1 MSEAPAPQTRAVL
14 QDNGV
19 ALTLHAYSAPDGPPD
34 ALRPCP
40 ACGRAGSHQEPTVVA
55 LTADAAEDLGIE
67 LIRAAMRQRRRERN
81 HIAGARRDV

>member
-19 ALTLHAYSAPDGPPD
+19 VITLHAFGSPDGP
-34 ALRPCP
+34 
-40 ACGRAGSHQEPTVVA
+40 PTVVA

-81 HIAGARRDV
+81 HVAGVTREI

>member
-1 MSEAPAPQTRAVL
+1 MSDAPASRAVL
-14 QDNGV
+14 QDNGLT
-19 ALTLHAYSAPDGPPD
+19 LTLHAYASADGP
-34 ALRPCP
+34 
-40 ACGRAGSHQEPTVVA
+40 PTVVA